1 LCGTGQTYVEPGWGL
16 LALLVVLP
24 IYLWRSRQ
32 ARRDDRFWLNVA
44 AIVYLD
50 VLLSLTFF
58 PLPLPPYQI
67 DLAGCAFIRLRP
79 FATIGPALSHGLVW
93 PDTRYLIGN
102 VLAFVPVGVLL
113 PLLRPTKRPW
123 LTVLVAGFL
132 LSVLVEVGQL
142 LASLAIG
149 FPYRQSDVDD
159 VIVNTVGAAVGYAL
173 LAGAR
178 RLELRLAVGLR
189 PD

>member
-1 LCGTGQTYVEPGWGL
+1 MCGTGQAYLSPGWGL

-24 IYLWRSRQ
+24 VHVWRSRHTS
-32 ARRDDRFWLNVA
+32 RDGRFWLNVA

-67 DLAGCAFIRLRP
+67 DLAGCTLFRFRP

-102 VLAFVPVGVLL
+102 VLAFVPVGVLV
-113 PLLRPTKRPW
+113 PLLWRSARPW
-123 LTVLVAGFL
+123 LTVVAAGFV
-132 LSVLVEVGQL
+132 LSVLIEIGQL

-149 FPYRQSDVDD
+149 FPYRQSDIDD
-159 VIVNTVGAAVGYAL
+159 VIVNTIGAGVGYAL
-173 LAGAR
+173 LVGTRSIERAVKP
-178 RLELRLAVGLR
+178 RLE
-189 PD
+189 